1 MPSILRGPAG
11 RRRLSPPRLA
21 TCGLLLG
28 AALALTGCEQ
38 VGVITSGSASSF
50 DSRAGN
56 NPLAAA
62 DAASLQ
68 SALRLR
74 GQLWTLKLAT
84 QPATAGDV
92 DTTNAQSVVAGRE
105 KMTSLDLTLTATA
118 SSTTQGFSSRGA
130 QGEQAYLEGIIQ
142 AIANA
147 GYVRLTQLRLDVWF
161 GGDDH
166 HSTLT
171 WSGSTGFVYKVL
183 DGKP

>member
-1 MPSILRGPAG
+1 MPSILPTSAG
-11 RRRLSPPRLA
+11 RRRLPLPRLA
-21 TCGLLLG
+21 AAALLLG
-28 AALALTGCEQ
+28 GALALTGCEQ
-38 VGVITSGSASSF
+38 VAVIKSAPVAAGF
-50 DSRAGN
+50 DQKAGN

-74 GQLWTLKLAT
+74 GQLWSLKLDT
-84 QPATAGDV
+84 EPVSAGDV
-92 DTTNAQSVVAGRE
+92 NTASPQSVVAGRG
-105 KMTSLDLTLTATA
+105 KMTSLALVLTSTA
-118 SSTTQGFSSRGA
+118 SSTTTGFSSRGA

-147 GYVRLTQLRLDVWF
+147 GYIKLTSIRVDVWF
-161 GGDDH
+161 DTGH

-171 WSGSTGFVYKVL
+171 WTGTAGFVYKVL